1 MIGIILFSDIGA
13 SFYNSL
19 GFKVVGDED
28 IPHDFVFP
36 AVDLLSFET
45 STIPVELIKDVEELE
60 EVYSNKVE
68 YDVSDNNT
76 AILPIEISRAKFH
89 IHFDSFCPKAQKLD
103 SKKTIFSA
111 AKSGTDVIMFTADY
125 NKNEL
130 EILAMSASNGDVAIS
145 LIGAAMKE
153 AVSRGLDCVRLWS
166 NKGNSCYKEKFKDFK
181 GERVERKGRLP
192 MMYQFSSDLAGLSNI
207 SRIHWW

>member
-1 MIGIILFSDIGA
+1 
-13 SFYNSL
+13 
-19 GFKVVGDED
+19 
-28 IPHDFVFP
+28 
-36 AVDLLSFET
+36 
-45 STIPVELIKDVEELE
+45 LIKDVEELE
-60 EVYSNKVE
+60 EVNFNKVE
-68 YDVSDNNT
+68 NDASDNNT

-89 IHFDSFCPKAQKLD
+89 IHFDSFCPKAPKTD

-111 AKSGTDVIMFTADY
+111 AKSGTDGVIMFTADY

-130 EILAMSASNGDVAIS
+130 EILAMSASNGDVAVS

-153 AVSRGLDCVRLWS
+153 AVSRGLDCLRLWS
-166 NKGNSCYKEKFKDFK
+166 NKGNSLFQEKFKNFK